1 MAPSYRRLQQYA
13 IGISIL
19 SILYNTAEGAVSVG
33 LGSESS
39 SRSLVFFGVQSAIE
53 VISAAIVLWR
63 FKKVALPGEERA
75 VNLGAKEL
83 RIEKYASATIGA
95 LLVALSLGTEISA
108 IVSLSSHQ
116 HPDSSNASLIVS
128 ASALVLMIG
137 IWLPKRYLA
146 RALDSSVMA
155 GEATCSLSC
164 IQITIVLFIGSL
176 VFRLWSGGWWVDSA
190 TSIILGFLFFWEGYK
205 IIKWVRDPNFDGGC
219 CKECR
224 DVGAAEELGE
234 CYRDLCEC
242 CAEKSE
248 CKEAGECK
256 CSPTSAGEEA
266 IATTCCSSPST
277 DGSKCCTHELVKGT
291 RPKPA
296 GTCASNV
303 GPSAKPKIDKCCSN
317 DCAAE
322 TESPHSK
329 ESTNVQGSRTP
340 SPASACCSDC

>member
-63 FKKVALPGEERA
+63 FKKVAPPGEERA

-83 RIEKYASATIGA
+83 RHVTSRHNYCRIGSSTNKLFRIEKYASATIGA
-95 LLVALSLGTEISA
+95 LLVGLSLGTEISA
-108 IVSLSSHQ
+108 IISLSSHQ

-128 ASALVLMIG
+128 ASALVLMVG

-146 RALDSSVMA
+146 RALHSSVMA

-256 CSPTSAGEEA
+256 CSTTNAGEEVRLLLLLF
-266 IATTCCSSPST
+266 SPWH
-277 DGSKCCTHELVKGT
+277 G
-291 RPKPA
+291 
-296 GTCASNV
+296 
-303 GPSAKPKIDKCCSN
+303 I
-317 DCAAE
+317 
-322 TESPHSK
+322 
-329 ESTNVQGSRTP
+329 
-340 SPASACCSDC
+340 